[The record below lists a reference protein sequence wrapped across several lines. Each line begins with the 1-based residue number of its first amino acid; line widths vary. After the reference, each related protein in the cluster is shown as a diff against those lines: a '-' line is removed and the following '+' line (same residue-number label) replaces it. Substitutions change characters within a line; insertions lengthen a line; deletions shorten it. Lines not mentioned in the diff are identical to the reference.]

1 MTTSM
6 AGQYNRRTMNKFLGI
21 CALSLLVASS
31 ASATYWVVMKDGTR
45 YQAKAKPVVQGG
57 RAIITTNNGQTLA
70 VDPNAIDYPKSEEVT
85 RLGGGELLGTEQ
97 RPVEAKPQVSPL
109 GSQIHLRKNAPA
121 ASSTAVV
128 TPTPPPNSSASI
140 SSDVMNKFARAFEN
154 IGIYEQKMSSEGPR
168 TLRADITADNEEK
181 VFNAISATAFLMTN
195 LGTVDEVQL
204 YMKTTTGAAAGRFH
218 ITKADAATLYAGN
231 NSPDRHALE
240 LFFVN
245 KVLF

>member
-1 MTTSM
+1 
-6 AGQYNRRTMNKFLGI
+6 MNKFLGI

-45 YQAKAKPVVQGG
+45 YQAKSKPVVQGG
-57 RAIITTNNGQTLA
+57 KAIIVTSNGTLA
-70 VDPNAIDYPKSEEVT
+70 VDPNAIDVAKSEEVT

-121 ASSTAVV
+121 ASTTAVI
-128 TPTPPPNSSASI
+128 TPTPPPNSGSI
-140 SSDVMNKFARAFEN
+140 AADVMNKFARAFEN

-181 VFNAISATAFLMTN
+181 VFNAISATAFLMNN

-218 ITKADAATLYAGN
+218 ITKADAATLYTGG
-231 NSPDRHALE
+231 NSPERHALE